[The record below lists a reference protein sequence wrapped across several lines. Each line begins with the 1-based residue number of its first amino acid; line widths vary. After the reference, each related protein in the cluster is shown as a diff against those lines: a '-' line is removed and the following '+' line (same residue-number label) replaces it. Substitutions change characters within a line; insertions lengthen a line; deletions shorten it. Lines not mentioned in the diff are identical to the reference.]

1 LWKERTASITT
12 DVMPA
17 KAGTHDT
24 PQTPTEPMSATEQT
38 TPSWFWGPY
47 CALGLTV
54 AAVTCLLDQANKIW
68 FIKGLDL
75 PNQGEVPVLPFL
87 SLKFTLNTG
96 ISYSLFDMPA
106 YEWQLTLATVAV
118 LASLALWAWLAQ
130 TATNRLMAICLGL
143 IIGGAI
149 GNAIDRVYLQ
159 GVADFYKLHWGDWSW
174 YIFNIAD
181 VAIVAG
187 VIGLL
192 YDLYLTSRNDAAK
205 SS

>member
-1 LWKERTASITT
+1 MAT
-12 DVMPA
+12 
-17 KAGTHDT
+17 
-24 PQTPTEPMSATEQT
+24 TEQT
-38 TPSWFWGPY
+38 TPNWLWGRY
-47 CALGLTV
+47 SALGLTV
-54 AAVTCLLDQANKIW
+54 AAVVCILDQANKIW
-68 FIKGLDL
+68 FINGLDL
-75 PNQGEVPVLPFL
+75 PSRGDVPLLPFL

-96 ISYSLFDMPA
+96 ISYSLFDMPT
-106 YEWQLTLATVAV
+106 YEWQLTLAAVAV
-118 LASLALWAWLAQ
+118 FASLALWIWLAQ
-130 TATNRLMAICLGL
+130 SATNRLMAVGLGL

-159 GVADFYKLHWGDWSW
+159 GVADFYKLHWGNWSW

-187 VIGLL
+187 VAALL